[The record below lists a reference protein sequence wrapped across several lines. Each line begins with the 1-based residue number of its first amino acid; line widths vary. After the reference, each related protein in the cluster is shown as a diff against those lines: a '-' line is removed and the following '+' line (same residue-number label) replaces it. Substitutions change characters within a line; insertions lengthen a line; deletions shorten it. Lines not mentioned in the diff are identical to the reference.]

1 MAFIINMQEYGNVL
15 NSFSD
20 YLIYD
25 DRKGRVLHTKYLNRG
40 QFLEMWRF
48 HFNRLR
54 PDFSEMEYMNFLVA
68 QRGVRGLVACL
79 RNQSLN
85 ELKREI
91 TIHPSSF
98 LEKNTDLVLSHMNYL
113 APSMAAMVIPK
124 TLSWVDTTKNFI
136 YFQKVLAKL
145 EGYGLLYPEF
155 HYNWTNEQK
164 VVYEEQLYQYFK
176 SLLTKN

>member
-1 MAFIINMQEYGNVL
+1 MQEYGNVL
-15 NSFSD
+15 NTFSD

-25 DRKGRVLHTKYLNRG
+25 DRKGRVLHSKYLNRG

-54 PDFSEMEYMNFLVA
+54 PDFSEYEHQKFLIA

-79 RNQSLN
+79 RNQSLM

-91 TIHPSSF
+91 TIHQVGF
-98 LEKNTDLVLSHMNYL
+98 IDKNFDLVISHLKYL
-113 APSMAAMVIPK
+113 PPSMAGMVIPK
-124 TLSWVDTTKNFI
+124 TLSWIDATKNFN
-136 YFQKVLAKL
+136 YYHAVLAKL
-145 EGYGLLYPEF
+145 EGYGLLYPAF
-155 HYNWTNEQK
+155 HSNWTNEQK
-164 VVYEEQLYQYFK
+164 VVYEEQLYQHFK